1 MKEPIIIPKK
11 GAVNLLYL
19 AGALVFTGLC
29 LVFSFSSFSYLPSG
43 HQTLMAVLKP
53 ILFFGIFFFGLC
65 SYYYAKRIFQD
76 RPLLLVD
83 ETGVTDHS
91 TAFAV
96 GTSPGKILLPFNLP
110 PISTRPSYPLRSR
123 MKKPICLRWISYK
136 GAPTRPIC
144 AWASPSS
151 ISASIPV
158 PSHPQR
164 FLQKL
169 KLDLGISTKLTK
181 SKAEL
186 IPPQRTTLSNYP
198 KNT

>member
-43 HQTLMAVLKP
+43 HETLMAVLKP

-96 GTSPGKILLPFNLP
+96 GHIPWEDITSIQLTAYLNQTF
-110 PISTRPSYPLRSR
+110 ISIAVKNEEAYLSQ
-123 MKKPICLRWISYK
+123 MN
-136 GAPTRPIC
+136 
-144 AWASPSS
+144 
-151 ISASIPV
+151 
-158 PSHPQR
+158 
-164 FLQKL
+164 FLQRSAYKANL
-169 KLDLGISTKLTK
+169 RMGFPLINISLNT
-181 SKAEL
+181 SAQSPAAIFAEIEARFGHFYKANE
-186 IPPQRTTLSNYP
+186 I
-198 KNT
+198 